1 MNAERKCPHSAA
13 QMAASLP
20 AVPCEECRAF
30 IDRDG
35 SLMTADV
42 ARQRYPMYRTGIDE
56 HEARWRPAQPA
67 APTPPRRSVLGTS
80 AQERRSNRN
89 FLITCAGIA
98 AVIVIV
104 VLVLVLGNNK
114 GESQAERA
122 ASQNCP
128 SFSARANGECGSVQA
143 DEQAEHKEQVESE
156 AHEAEA
162 VIKKRAA
169 EADANV
175 IEGTR

>member
-1 MNAERKCPHSAA
+1 MTSAAKCPHSAA

-20 AVPCEECRAF
+20 AVPCEECRSF

-35 SLMTADV
+35 SLMTADI

-67 APTPPRRSVLGTS
+67 PSAGRNFLGS
-80 AQERRSNRN
+80 SEQERRSNRN
-89 FLITCAGIA
+89 FLITCAGVA
-98 AVIVIV
+98 TVIVIV
-104 VLVLVLGNNK
+104 VLVLVFGNNK

-128 SFSARANGECGSVQA
+128 SFSTRANGECGSVQA
-143 DEQAEHKEQVESE
+143 DEQAKHKEQVESE
-156 AHEAEA
+156 EHEAEA

-169 EADANV
+169 EADANA